1 MFQNNDIP
9 DTPARKNACCRTKLK
24 AGYYIFTFNFLSYS
38 DDSCTLCYV
47 LHADYVGQNL
57 VL

>member
-1 MFQNNDIP
+1 MLQNNDLP
-9 DTPARKNACCRTKLK
+9 DTRTGENACFRTKVK
-24 AGYYIFTFNFLSYS
+24 GGYYIFTFNFLSYS

-47 LHADYVGQNL
+47 LHSDYVGQNL